1 MRPEVLPELVFIPLG
16 NFHNPNQF
24 QKIDLEIWT
33 DTKLDV
39 VHDQTRAG
47 LSVGDSGTVERIT
60 KFLEALR

>member
-33 DTKLDV
+33 DTKLDI
-39 VHDQTRAG
+39 VHD
-47 LSVGDSGTVERIT
+47 
-60 KFLEALR
+60 